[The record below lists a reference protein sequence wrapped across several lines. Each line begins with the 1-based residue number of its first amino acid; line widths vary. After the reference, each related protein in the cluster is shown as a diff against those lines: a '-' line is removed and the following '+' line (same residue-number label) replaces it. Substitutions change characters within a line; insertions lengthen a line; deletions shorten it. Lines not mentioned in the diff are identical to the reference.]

1 MFWERM
7 KEFLSKTRHLF
18 IEKAKL
24 YQLIILT
31 KTGGTSVHAEYI
43 SLSRE
48 QKRSAIKRCGRMNY
62 IKIVHWLSSHYQN
75 STEPDK
81 TMIRDIMGCIKH
93 IPSYTDGKPIGSIR
107 IKERRQ
113 YIKIAPHKW
122 VQLHNHIWEQANG
135 PIPKGHVL
143 IFGDG
148 DFLNT
153 DLDNLILVTRKQ
165 LLILNGNNLIK
176 DHADFTKVGVMIAD
190 LLVAAKTN
198 KL

>member
-1 MFWERM
+1 
-7 KEFLSKTRHLF
+7 
-18 IEKAKL
+18 
-24 YQLIILT
+24 
-31 KTGGTSVHAEYI
+31 
-43 SLSRE
+43 
-48 QKRSAIKRCGRMNY
+48 
-62 IKIVHWLSSHYQN
+62 
-75 STEPDK
+75 
-81 TMIRDIMGCIKH
+81 MIRDIMGCIKH

>member
-1 MFWERM
+1 MAESQRLFYE
-7 KEFLSKTRHLF
+7 EHINFLR
-18 IEKAKL
+18 E
-24 YQLIILT
+24 
-31 KTGGTSVHAEYI
+31 HAEGVSNQDLTDMFNARFGTNYKMQAI
-43 SLSRE
+43 RK
-48 QKRSAIKRCGRMNY
+48 QKFKHGIYSG
-62 IKIVHWLSSHYQN
+62 
-75 STEPDK
+75 
-81 TMIRDIMGCIKH
+81 IKH

-153 DLDNLILVTRKQ
+153 DLDNLVLVTRKQ
-165 LLILNGNNLIK
+165 LLILNSNNLIK
-176 DHADFTKVGVMIAD
+176 DRADFTKIGVMIAD